1 MLNFAQKFK
10 IMFKNKFLKYGIGV
24 VFLAAA
30 IYSLTMN
37 TKDYVSEIRNM
48 RSDYKEGMQ
57 DQEESPIAN
66 IEGFVD
72 FRYFDPKEEWKL
84 FVDFESN
91 PSKQTFPMI
100 MTDKS
105 VSSIGMAGYAVF
117 EIGGKEQRLM
127 LFDEGEHYLL
137 PFTDESN
144 GEETYGGGRY
154 LNIDKTSNNKLMIDF
169 NEAHNFYC
177 VYNENFVCPVP
188 PSENH
193 IDVRVDAGE
202 KVLFL
207 DKN

>member
-10 IMFKNKFLKYGIGV
+10 IMFKNKFLKWGIGV
-24 VFLAAA
+24 IFALAAL
-30 IYSLTMN
+30 YSLTMN
-37 TKDYVSEIRNM
+37 TKDYVSEM
-48 RSDYKEGMQ
+48 RSKREGYKNTMQ
-57 DQEESPIAN
+57 DLEESPIAN
-66 IEGFVD
+66 IKDFVD

-84 FVDFESN
+84 FVDFESS
-91 PSKQTFPMI
+91 PSEETFPMI

-105 VSSIGMAGYAVF
+105 VSSIGMVGFAIF
-117 EIGGKEQRLM
+117 KIKGKEQRLM
-127 LFDEGEHYLL
+127 LFDEGNHYLL

-154 LNIDKTSNNKLMIDF
+154 LNVEKTSNNKLMIDF

-193 IDVRVDAGE
+193 INVSVDAGE

-207 DKN
+207 N

>member
-10 IMFKNKFLKYGIGV
+10 IMFKNKFLKWGIGV
-24 VFLAAA
+24 IFALAAL
-30 IYSLTMN
+30 YSLTMN
-37 TKDYVSEIRNM
+37 TKDYVSEM
-48 RSDYKEGMQ
+48 RSKREGYKNTME
-57 DQEESPIAN
+57 DLEESPIAN
-66 IEGFVD
+66 IKDFVD

-84 FVDFESN
+84 FVDFESS
-91 PSKQTFPMI
+91 PSEETFPMI

-105 VSSIGMAGYAVF
+105 VSSIGMVGYAIF
-117 EIGGKEQRLM
+117 EIKGKEQRLM
-127 LFDEGEHYLL
+127 LFDEGNHYLL

-154 LNIDKTSNNKLMIDF
+154 LNVEKTSNNKLMIDF

-193 IDVRVDAGE
+193 INVSVDAGE

-207 DKN
+207 

>member
-1 MLNFAQKFK
+1 MLNFVQKFK
-10 IMFKNKFLKYGIGV
+10 IMFKNKFLKWGIGV
-24 VFLAAA
+24 IFALAAL
-30 IYSLTMN
+30 YSLTMN
-37 TKDYVSEIRNM
+37 TKDYVSEIRSK
-48 RSDYKEGMQ
+48 REGYKNTMQ
-57 DQEESPIAN
+57 DLEESPIARIKN
-66 IEGFVD
+66 FVD

-91 PSKQTFPMI
+91 PSDETFPMI

-117 EIGGKEQRLM
+117 SIEGKEQRLM
-127 LFDEGEHYLL
+127 LFDEGNHYLL

-154 LNIDKTSNNKLMIDF
+154 LNVEKTSNNKLMIDF

-193 IDVRVDAGE
+193 ISVHVDAGE
-202 KVLFL
+202 KVLFI
-207 DKN
+207 NQN